1 MVDAAIMVA
10 NGHGHAIEKK
20 EKSSK
25 IRRKRSKS
33 QSKRKSSRKESTN
46 DKSDDVNTN
55 GDKIQLQIKDNWNSR
70 EFHDQGDTPDTWD
83 ETDELKGEED
93 APKASSRQSK

>member
-1 MVDAAIMVA
+1 MVDAEIMVA
-10 NGHGHAIEKK
+10 NSHDHVTEKK

-33 QSKRKSSRKESTN
+33 QSKRKSRKESNN
-46 DKSDDVNTN
+46 DKSDDVHTN
-55 GDKIQLQIKDNWNSR
+55 GDKIQLEIKDNWNSQ
-70 EFHDQGDTPDTWD
+70 EFHDQGDTPYNWD

-93 APKASSRQSK
+93 APKALSRQSK

>member
-1 MVDAAIMVA
+1 MVA
-10 NGHGHAIEKK
+10 NGHDHAIEKK

-46 DKSDDVNTN
+46 DKSDN
-55 GDKIQLQIKDNWNSR
+55 GDKIQLEIKDNWNSR

-83 ETDELKGEED
+83 ETDELKGEEK
-93 APKASSRQSK
+93 APSKQSK